1 VKPVDEALA
10 PLAAQHRV
18 VVTVEDNSRAGGV
31 GSAVSQAL
39 RDADVDVPLRDFG
52 IPPVFLDHASRK
64 EVMAEIGLTAPD
76 IARQVTGLVAKLD
89 GRYESAEDRTV
100 VERVR
105 D

>member
-1 VKPVDEALA
+1 RRGPA
-10 PLAAQHRV
+10 PWPRPPPPPRVSPPAAH
-18 VVTVEDNSRAGGV
+18 TGGPGGL

-39 RDADVDVPLRDFG
+39 RDAGVDVPLRDFG
-52 IPPVFLDHASRK
+52 IPQRFLDHASRK

-89 GRYESAEDRTV
+89 GRYDSEPAATV
-100 VERVR
+100 